1 MENPLILHLFTPAAQ
16 ASPFDVN
23 MAYDAGYDAVVP
35 YTGVTLADVAGL
47 TQDAIF
53 SRGPKRV
60 RRTGI
65 CIGGRDLDL
74 ALDMLDAAREAMVP
88 PFAVSVFADP
98 SGAFTTAAAVVAVV
112 EKHLRAKHDTA
123 LTGRRVLVLGGTGPV
138 GTAAATLAAQEGA
151 IVELASHSALGR
163 AQAACDRIRTR
174 YGLSLQAVQIDDG
187 SAAKLIARAEVL
199 IAAAKAGVEVV
210 SEALLREA
218 RALLVAADVNAVPPA
233 GSPGSARWTT
243 VRRSPRRRRA
253 RRSASAR
260 LRSATSSTR
269 SSGACSRACAP
280 RTSRST
286 SISATPSRKRASSR
300 RRAAERLPMTPTLVV
315 VAISGRAL
323 AQSAAK
329 TGSRVVV
336 LDAFGD
342 RDTRA
347 IAEVVCV
354 GADEGVAIDPGRL
367 IAALGAEPRG
377 SGLAIVVGSGF
388 EGTPELASRLARYGR
403 VYANDP
409 AVVAALK
416 DPEIGIALLRA
427 SGWRVPPTQR
437 EPPADRRGWLQ
448 KQTGGAGGTH
458 VRPAGHARGAARC
471 TSSARSPVSRCR

>member
-74 ALDMLDAAREAMVP
+74 ALDMLDAARDAMVP
-88 PFAVSVFADP
+88 PFAVSVLADP
-98 SGAFTTAAAVVAVV
+98 SGAFTTAAAVVAAI

-123 LTGRRVLVLGGTGPV
+123 LTGQRVLVLGGTGPV

-174 YGLSLQAVQIDDG
+174 YGSSVQAVQIDVG
-187 SAAKLIARAEVL
+187 SAAKVVARAEVL

-233 GSPGSARWTT
+233 GIAGIGAMDDGAPLA
-243 VRRSPRRRRA
+243 A
-253 RRSASAR
+253 AAS
-260 LRSATSSTR
+260 
-269 SSGACSRACAP
+269 G
-280 RTSRST
+280 
-286 SISATPSRKRASSR
+286 K
-300 RRAAERLPMTPTLVV
+300 AAG
-315 VAISGRAL
+315 IGAL
-323 AQSAAK
+323 AIGNIKYQVERGLFQSM
-329 TGSRVVV
+329 
-336 LDAFGD
+336 
-342 RDTRA
+342 
-347 IAEVVCV
+347 
-354 GADEGVAIDPGRL
+354 
-367 IAALGAEPRG
+367 
-377 SGLAIVVGSGF
+377 
-388 EGTPELASRLARYGR
+388 
-403 VYANDP
+403 
-409 AVVAALK
+409 
-416 DPEIGIALLRA
+416 
-427 SGWRVPPTQR
+427 
-437 EPPADRRGWLQ
+437 
-448 KQTGGAGGTH
+448 
-458 VRPAGHARGAARC
+458 C
-471 TSSARSPVSRCR
+471 TSEKPLYLDFRHAFAKARDLMQAGR